1 MPKRSKTPEPVVVI
15 PPQFLTEPDGFLNVP
30 VSRKTRDH
38 IHHLKK
44 SMRVSSQAE
53 VIEKAV
59 AIVRAIDLAAK
70 GELPEN

>member
-1 MPKRSKTPEPVVVI
+1 MPKRSKTPEPVVVV
-15 PPQFLTEPDGFLNVP
+15 PPRFITEPDGFLNVP
-30 VSRKTRDH
+30 VSRQTRDY

-70 GELPEN
+70 GQD

>member
-1 MPKRSKTPEPVVVI
+1 MPRRSKTTEPVVAT
-15 PPQFLTEPDGFLNVP
+15 PPRFVTEPDGFLNVP
-30 VSRKTRDH
+30 VSRKTRDE

-59 AIVRAIDLAAK
+59 AIVRAIDIAAR
-70 GELPEN
+70 GED

>member
-1 MPKRSKTPEPVVVI
+1 MPRRSKTPETVAATQPR
-15 PPQFLTEPDGFLNVP
+15 FLVDPDGFLNVP
-30 VSRKTRDH
+30 VSRKTRDD

-59 AIVRAIDLAAK
+59 AIVRAIDLAAR
-70 GELPEN
+70 GEE